1 MTECR
6 YNGNCCVMYHRP
18 FDSDDLPCD
27 GYDVDI
33 CSLYKPMPDVK
44 ALKGLADEFEKGAK
58 AAREHKWNNER
69 FGVMGRALADEYEA
83 NARRIRRSLGEVE

>member
-18 FDSDDLPCD
+18 FDSDELPCD

-44 ALKGLADEFEKGAK
+44 ALKGLAVEMDAHAHACDYDGVGVINAGCL
-58 AAREHKWNNER
+58 WNY
-69 FGVMGRALADEYEA
+69 ADRILEA
-83 NARRIRRSLGEVE
+83 LGEVE